1 MQEKTPKQKQ
11 MTASSVSSQAVIT
24 RSNMWGTNEQSVFG
38 TRSRTIDR
46 IPFAALHVL
55 IAVMNHIYF
64 GVAKGN
70 YHGSV
75 KWPLPL
81 SCLFIFLIESLSN
94 QTHVRQTLRPCAV
107 VRLVSFL
114 TQVSMRVCDVM
125 MLVNELQQV
134 VSDGQWLSSGM
145 HRGPDGGAPYVQ
157 LSKL

>member
-1 MQEKTPKQKQ
+1 

-64 GVAKGN
+64 GLAKGN

-75 KWPLPL
+75 V
-81 SCLFIFLIESLSN
+81 FFYFFNRIFVE
-94 QTHVRQTLRPCAV
+94 
-107 VRLVSFL
+107 
-114 TQVSMRVCDVM
+114 
-125 MLVNELQQV
+125 
-134 VSDGQWLSSGM
+134 
-145 HRGPDGGAPYVQ
+145 PDACPANT
-157 LSKL
+157 